1 MGCCAS
7 NEPRAS
13 EVRKFTFT
21 SNGKRYGIC
30 LGALGDRIH
39 DPYRCNGGGVEGEYG
54 QANQLVVCSPEK
66 ATTLFWS
73 QQYPHVNKLLIND
86 QRRRCINVHWWKLV
100 EGTACSI
107 YDAYPTGPATGQKW
121 IINSDGSISQHEKRH
136 LVLGLA
142 NHHSGW
148 DVVKL
153 VKAGAPSA
161 ILLDSPTKQQTM
173 TITVPP
179 GAAPGAHLRIT
190 APSGQPIDIVVPP
203 GAGPGTQLRVP
214 VPATGAT
221 AAPAGRTLRG
231 LKIESVAQTEVTLA
245 WEQGSAQSFEV
256 QWRKT
261 WGAWHNFAT
270 VRRSK
275 ARVSG
280 LEAGAWYAFRVRPW
294 SYESA
299 HGRAVGGEWS
309 YEVSAQLSAPAPPAD
324 DTTQNSRNKLPG
336 YWNPIMNR
344 LNAEKFPV
352 DPGSEEYT
360 RVEKAFML
368 TLDDPS
374 RNLKRTQFTIQSVE
388 RIQNMDLWNLYVAKR
403 KSICGRKSPKDAQ
416 SLVRNWLFH
425 GGRPDTVDKILQQ
438 GFNRSF
444 AGRNATLYG
453 KGVYFARDASY
464 STYPRYSQRDANDVQ
479 SIFLARVVVGE
490 YCLGVQDAIT
500 PDVRDAA
507 TSALY
512 DSTVDNVRDPSIFV
526 TYNDG
531 QAYPEYLV
539 KFKQDGNPPS
549 HPATGKP
556 ALPDYRPNVFDDCY
570 D

>member
-1 MGCCAS
+1 M
-7 NEPRAS
+7 
-13 EVRKFTFT
+13 
-21 SNGKRYGIC
+21 
-30 LGALGDRIH
+30 
-39 DPYRCNGGGVEGEYG
+39 
-54 QANQLVVCSPEK
+54 
-66 ATTLFWS
+66 
-73 QQYPHVNKLLIND
+73 
-86 QRRRCINVHWWKLV
+86 
-100 EGTACSI
+100 
-107 YDAYPTGPATGQKW
+107 
-121 IINSDGSISQHEKRH
+121 
-136 LVLGLA
+136 LGLA

-444 AGRNATLYG
+444 AGRNAMRYG
-453 KGVYFARDASY
+453 QGSYFARDASY
-464 STYPRYSQRDANDVQ
+464 STYPLYSERDANGVQ

-490 YCLGVQDAIT
+490 YTLGVQNART
-500 PDVRDAA
+500 PAERDA
-507 TSALY
+507 TTHALY

-526 TYNDG
+526 TYTDG
-531 QAYPEYLV
+531 QAYPEYLI
-539 KFKQDGNPPS
+539 KFKQDGNPP
-549 HPATGKP
+549 PPTNCKP
-556 ALPDYRPNVFDDCY
+556 AHPDYRPNVFSGCY

>member
-1 MGCCAS
+1 MPWWAA
-7 NEPRAS
+7 N
-13 EVRKFTFT
+13 TD
-21 SNGKRYGIC
+21 
-30 LGALGDRIH
+30 AL
-39 DPYRCNGGGVEGEYG
+39 
-54 QANQLVVCSPEK
+54 
-66 ATTLFWS
+66 
-73 QQYPHVNKLLIND
+73 
-86 QRRRCINVHWWKLV
+86 
-100 EGTACSI
+100 
-107 YDAYPTGPATGQKW
+107 PT
-121 IINSDGSISQHEKRH
+121 
-136 LVLGLA
+136 
-142 NHHSGW
+142 
-148 DVVKL
+148 
-153 VKAGAPSA
+153 
-161 ILLDSPTKQQTM
+161 
-173 TITVPP
+173 
-179 GAAPGAHLRIT
+179 
-190 APSGQPIDIVVPP
+190 
-203 GAGPGTQLRVP
+203 
-214 VPATGAT
+214 
-221 AAPAGRTLRG
+221 
-231 LKIESVAQTEVTLA
+231 
-245 WEQGSAQSFEV
+245 
-256 QWRKT
+256 
-261 WGAWHNFAT
+261 
-270 VRRSK
+270 
-275 ARVSG
+275 
-280 LEAGAWYAFRVRPW
+280 
-294 SYESA
+294 
-299 HGRAVGGEWS
+299 
-309 YEVSAQLSAPAPPAD
+309 
-324 DTTQNSRNKLPG
+324 

-352 DPGSEEYT
+352 APGSEEYT

-374 RNLKRTQFTIQSVE
+374 RDLKRTQFTIQSVE
-388 RIQNMDLWNLYVAKR
+388 RIQNMDLWNSYVAKR

-425 GGRPDTVDKILQQ
+425 GCAGDVTAKIIQG
-438 GFNRSF
+438 GFNRSL
-444 AGRNATLYG
+444 AGRNATMYG

-556 ALPDYRPNVFDDCY
+556 AHRHYRPNVFSDCY